1 MGKKLKVSART
12 SSIRGTYYLSQAGA
26 EADEVRTLILRR
38 RLQILVHS
46 CIYYELNGNL
56 ISDSTWST
64 WAEELVKLQEQY
76 PQIAERVDYAK
87 EFKNFDGST
96 GFYLPTK
103 NAEILSKARYLL
115 KLQKEDKDGYTGH
128 QIDRAKPRG
137 DVIRIKI
144 P

>member
-1 MGKKLKVSART
+1 MSKKRKASART
-12 SSIRGTYYLSQAGA
+12 SSIRGTYYLSQAGT

-64 WAEELVKLQEQY
+64 WAEELVKLQKQY

-87 EFKNFDGST
+87 EFRNFDGST

-115 KLQKEDKDGYTGH
+115 KLQKEDKNGYVGH
-128 QIDRAKPRG
+128 QAHRAKSG
-137 DVIRIKI
+137 SDVIRIKI